1 MKRYDWVRQMYN
13 QIDAIQNE
21 PFAWGKNDCCLFSAR
36 VVDAM
41 CDTDFADQLRQEYQ
55 DERTA
60 LLYIASFGSI
70 PKALEYWLGRPQ
82 PLIYAQRGD
91 VMVFDNLGQETVGI
105 SVGDSIISTGHT
117 GLVRVSKDLALHS
130 WAIR

>member
-1 MKRYDWVRQMYN
+1 MKRFDWVRRMYDT
-13 QIDAIQNE
+13 IDAIQGE

-60 LLYIASFGSI
+60 MLYIASFGSI
-70 PKALEYWLGRPQ
+70 KAALEYWLGKPQ
-82 PLIYAQRGD
+82 SLIYAQRGD
-91 VMVFDNLGQETVGI
+91 VMLFDNDGRDTVGI
-105 SVGDSIISTGHT
+105 FVGDGIISTGET
-117 GLVRVSKDLALHS
+117 GLVRVSKDSALHS
-130 WAIR
+130 WAVR